1 MKVCLLTLF
10 AASAAIAQFR
20 YHAKIVSEDGAALP
34 TSPQITPALSQRLMQ
49 SCFILNTFGNG
60 TIEYAVNWRSR
71 PFDEHTMDQCDV
83 TIRAKGFRPTTATL
97 RDGATI
103 VLKRL
108 GDHEGSTISKTE
120 IEAPPDARKAY
131 EKGMGHIYDRKWS
144 AAQKDL
150 ERAVAIYPQYAQA
163 WTDLGQAF
171 LEQSEPQQA
180 RDAWEHARKA
190 DPQYIRP
197 YLQLARL
204 DLQEKQPREALDI
217 TTEALKINPREFPG
231 LYFLNAVA
239 NFNLNRLD
247 AAEESARRA
256 IELDAAHEIPRAEDL
271 LGSILAMKGD
281 RAGAVEHMRK
291 YLQLSPHA
299 PDADT
304 VQQRIAQLEK

>member
-1 MKVCLLTLF
+1 MGSNAMKVCLLTLF

-144 AAQKDL
+144 APQK
-150 ERAVAIYPQYAQA
+150 
-163 WTDLGQAF
+163 
-171 LEQSEPQQA
+171 A